1 MPSKDVRL
9 LMNWRAIILLR
20 QSSCLAPTKITFRL
34 RADTNPPSDSAREPV
49 FIDSPV
55 ARDVIHHGHCFLGR
69 WRSCDVVDN
78 TSCAVLSTTCSMSS
92 PSSDDP
98 EKRAEFL

>member
-1 MPSKDVRL
+1 MPSKDARL

-20 QSSCLAPTKITFRL
+20 QSRFLAPTKITLRL
-34 RADTNPPSDSAREPV
+34 RADTNPPSDSARETV
-49 FIDSPV
+49 IIDSPV

-78 TSCAVLSTTCSMSS
+78 ISCALLSTTCSIS
-92 PSSDDP
+92 PPPSDDP
-98 EKRAEFL
+98 GKRAEFL